1 RANPAGGG
9 SGGQYRGRGGVLHLD
24 AAPDEGVPMPP
35 LHIAVLGTDR
45 RRLRTFEQRIRR
57 LGHRAVTAD
66 AAPPDPDV
74 VVVDAR
80 DGLDW
85 AAVPDD
91 TGPLLVIADEPGA
104 YQEDIRRRGRV
115 AIVLSGHESDA
126 ADMGA
131 IRLCAALRR
140 SSWRLHET
148 G

>member
-1 RANPAGGG
+1 M
-9 SGGQYRGRGGVLHLD
+9 L
-24 AAPDEGVPMPP
+24 P

-45 RRLRTFEQRIRR
+45 RRLRTFEQTIRR
-57 LGHRAVTAD
+57 LGHRAVTAVPPD
-66 AAPPDPDV
+66 AAPCDPDV

-80 DGLDW
+80 GGLDW

-91 TGPLLVIADEPGA
+91 TGALLVIADEPGA
-104 YQEDIRRRGRV
+104 YHEDIRRRGRV

-126 ADMGA
+126 AYMVA